1 MIEDTDFKTYLS
13 IAPYHLG
20 IYLFD
25 TKKLNYIYKEELI
38 TDTKIDLTNFN
49 VFKEFLEKNIF
60 KIEKLIGNFLNK
72 TFLITETK
80 HNKKINIGLKKKN
93 YDKKIN
99 KSFLE
104 NILTDAK
111 DLFNENYPDQ
121 KITHLVVKKYLVD
134 GLSYYSFQENLIG
147 DDFSLELQ
155 INHIS
160 INFIYEIEKALEKY
174 QIEIEDYLDKNYV
187 ENYFKDKDLE
197 LCMMAHKIQNGSN
210 YNEVKLVPKKLNKKG
225 FFEKF
230 FQLFS

>member
-1 MIEDTDFKTYLS
+1 M
-13 IAPYHLG
+13 
-20 IYLFD
+20 
-25 TKKLNYIYKEELI
+25 
-38 TDTKIDLTNFN
+38 
-49 VFKEFLEKNIF
+49 
-60 KIEKLIGNFLNK
+60 
-72 TFLITETK
+72 
-80 HNKKINIGLKKKN
+80 
-93 YDKKIN
+93 
-99 KSFLE
+99 
-104 NILTDAK
+104 
-111 DLFNENYPDQ
+111 
-121 KITHLVVKKYLVD
+121 KKYLVD